1 MQLTNGLSL
10 GKRNRVRGTA
20 GHRRRRVAQNRSCG
34 RLASG
39 VENQPSDVLLAVREP
54 FVPAFRDVEEA
65 PKVSHSMAEPRRMNR
80 GERVEESLAA
90 GGFAGVSGRV
100 CPPHSP
106 ARNQVPITNSG
117 GVRS

>member
-1 MQLTNGLSL
+1 MRLTNGLSL
-10 GKRNRVRGTA
+10 GKRNRVRGAA
-20 GHRRRRVAQNRSCG
+20 GHRRRRVARNRSCG
-34 RLASG
+34 RLASA

-80 GERVEESLAA
+80 GERVEESLGA

-100 CPPHSP
+100 CPPQSP
-106 ARNQVPITNSG
+106 GRNQVPITTSG

>member
-1 MQLTNGLSL
+1 MRLTNGLSL
-10 GKRNRVRGTA
+10 GKRNRVRGAA
-20 GHRRRRVAQNRSCG
+20 GHRRRRVARNRSCG
-34 RLASG
+34 RLASAA
-39 VENQPSDVLLAVREP
+39 ENQPSRVLLAVRKP
-54 FVPAFRDVEEA
+54 FVPAFCRVEQA
-65 PKVSHSMAEPRRMNR
+65 LVVSHSLAEPRRMNR